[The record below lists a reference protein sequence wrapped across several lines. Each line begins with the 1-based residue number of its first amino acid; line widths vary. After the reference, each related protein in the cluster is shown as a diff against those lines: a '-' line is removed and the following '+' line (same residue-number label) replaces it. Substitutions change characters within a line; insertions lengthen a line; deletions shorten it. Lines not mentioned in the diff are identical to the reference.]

1 MLSDTRVVA
10 TLPVSD
16 LGRARRFYSDMLSLK
31 PLSELPEGLLYECAD
46 GSRFLLYLTTEVP
59 ASDHTQLVFIAT
71 DLESEVGDLKSDGVA
86 FEEYDLPNLKTVSS
100 IAYTSS
106 GQSAWFRDSEGN
118 LLALNQRD
126 EDSVPIPAV

>member
-16 LGRARRFYSDMLSLK
+16 LGRARRFYADMLSLE
-31 PLSELPEGLLYECAD
+31 PLRELPEGLLYECSD
-46 GSRFLLYLTTEVP
+46 GSRFLLYVTTGVP
-59 ASDHTQLVFIAT
+59 VGEHTQLAFVAS
-71 DLESEVGDLKSDGVA
+71 DLESEVADLKSDGVV
-86 FEEYDLPNLKTVSS
+86 FEEYDLPNLKTVHS
-100 IAYTSS
+100 IAYTQP

-126 EDSVPIPAV
+126 ED

>member
-16 LGRARRFYSDMLSLK
+16 LGRARRFYAGMLSLE
-31 PLSELPEGLLYECAD
+31 PVRELPEGLLYECSD
-46 GSRFLLYLTTEVP
+46 GTRFLLYVTTGVP
-59 ASDHTQLVFIAT
+59 VGEHTQLAFVAS
-71 DLESEVGDLKSDGVA
+71 DLESEVADLKSDGVV
-86 FEEYDLPNLKTVSS
+86 FEEYDLPNLKTVHS
-100 IAYTSS
+100 IAYTQS

-126 EDSVPIPAV
+126 ED